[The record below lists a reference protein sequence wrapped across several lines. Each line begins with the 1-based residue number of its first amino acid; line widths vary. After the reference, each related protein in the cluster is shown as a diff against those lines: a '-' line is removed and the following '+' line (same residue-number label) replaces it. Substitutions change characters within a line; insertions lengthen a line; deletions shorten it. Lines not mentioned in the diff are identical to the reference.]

1 MNCARCCAAAAS
13 CSAAVAGLAA
23 RPAAAAR
30 SRCSCA
36 WVCKVAAW
44 VRMVQPP
51 CGTEVGV
58 EGRPTGRL
66 VPGRPDRVCHLDSI
80 NVYLQGAR
88 GVVTCARRAGASA
101 NSRATSVCLSRLAQ
115 SMGMSPACNHMY
127 PPCNHM
133 HPPCNHMCSSVYPHP
148 VPEPQ
153 GDAPASAKSIQAVY
167 PPCYGT
173 VLTPSLSRR
182 SAPALMSSSV
192 TAGWPPMAAQ
202 CSADTRSCLSCAAAD
217 TQAHQ
222 HTQGDCGRPTT
233 TTPYSRPHRCATRN

>member
-66 VPGRPDRVCHLDSI
+66 VPGRPDGVCHLDSI
-80 NVYLQGAR
+80 NVYLQGTR

-101 NSRATSVCLSRLAQ
+101 SSRATSVCLSRLAQ

-133 HPPCNHMCSSVYPHP
+133 HPPCNHHMCSSVYPHP

-182 SAPALMSSSV
+182 SAPA
-192 TAGWPPMAAQ
+192 
-202 CSADTRSCLSCAAAD
+202 
-217 TQAHQ
+217 
-222 HTQGDCGRPTT
+222 
-233 TTPYSRPHRCATRN
+233 